1 MNAYC
6 LMCRTGQELHVV
18 KLVRRYAPELDA
30 LAPVRILPEK
40 VAGLWRNRE
49 KALLPGYIFLYTDL
63 DFHPNIRR
71 MSRHFFKY
79 LSYEIGSRQL
89 HGNDLA
95 YAEWLYRQHGEI
107 QPSRILATGDRI
119 RVLEGPL
126 TDTFGTITR
135 LDKHK
140 RRVWVNFDFDGQPRT
155 VCLGAQFIDTID
167 AIDAAKATQDAA
179 QAESGVSSAGTDTYP
194 LRVASPET
202 KDGVSAPK
210 ALTPNQSGQLEATAH
225 AVAI

>member
-40 VAGLWRNRE
+40 VAGQWRNRE

-79 LSYEIGSRQL
+79 LSYELGSRQL

-126 TDTFGTITR
+126 TDTFGTIVR

-140 RRVWVNFDFDGQPRT
+140 RRVWVNFDFDGQTRT
-155 VCLGAQFIDTID
+155 ICLGAQFIDALD
-167 AIDAAKATQDAA
+167 AIDAAQVSAPG
-179 QAESGVSSAGTDTYP
+179 SG
-194 LRVASPET
+194 ASPET
-202 KDGVSAPK
+202 KEGGSAPK
-210 ALTPNQSGQLEATAH
+210 ALTPNQSWQSEATAH

>member
-1 MNAYC
+1 
-6 LMCRTGQELHVV
+6 MCRTGQELHVV

-71 MSRHFFKY
+71 MSRHFYKY
-79 LSYEIGSRQL
+79 LSYELGSRQL

-126 TDTFGTITR
+126 TDNFGTITR

-140 RRVWVNFDFDGQPRT
+140 RRVWVNFDFDGQTRT
-155 VCLGAQFIDTID
+155 VCLGAQYIDQS
-167 AIDAAKATQDAA
+167 ASP
-179 QAESGVSSAGTDTYP
+179 EGSGTLTTLS
-194 LRVASPET
+194 ASPET
-202 KDGVSAPK
+202 KDQVSAPKAIDRVPAPK
-210 ALTPNQSGQLEATAH
+210 ALTPNHSWKPQLTLLRYSPIA
-225 AVAI
+225 